1 MTTKR
6 YHKIDGW
13 RGYPV
18 PALAIVGASDTGGWD
33 DSPCPSR
40 EVKAELRRFQRE
52 VLKPAGIAS
61 RTRIGHSSN
70 VFCVKRW
77 LVVNKEDFDKSA
89 RLAVQWLKQER
100 YTTSF
105 IHDADLK
112 QLGYTADET
121 AIENKEHNATLNLWN
136 T

>member
-33 DSPCPSR
+33 DSPCPSS

-89 RLAVQWLKQER
+89 RLAVQWLGEHR
-100 YTTSF
+100 YDT
-105 IHDADLK
+105 HYLHNADLE
-112 QLGYTADET
+112 QLGYEYVDT
-121 AIENKEHNATLNLWN
+121 K
-136 T
+136 

>member
-33 DSPCPSR
+33 DSPCPSK

-52 VLKPAGIAS
+52 VLKPRGIAS

-77 LVVNKEDFDKSA
+77 IVVSKEDFDKSA
-89 RLAVQWLKQER
+89 KLAVQWLHAFR
-100 YTTSF
+100 NNTHF

-112 QLGYTADET
+112 QIGYEHDSN
-121 AIENKEHNATLNLWN
+121 IE
-136 T
+136 

>member
-13 RGYPV
+13 RGYPI

-33 DSPCPSR
+33 DSPCPSN

-70 VFCVKRW
+70 VFCAKRW
-77 LVVNKEDFDKSA
+77 LLVSREDFDKSA
-89 RLAVQWLKQER
+89 RLAVQWLAKHR
-100 YTTSF
+100 YDTHFVHS
-105 IHDADLK
+105 ADLD
-112 QLGYTADET
+112 QLGYTVEDQ
-121 AIENKEHNATLNLWN
+121 NG
-136 T
+136 

>member
-18 PALAIVGASDTGGWD
+18 PALAIVGASDTGTWD
-33 DSPCPSR
+33 DSPCPSN
-40 EVKAELRRFQRE
+40 EVKAELNRFRRE

-70 VFCVKRW
+70 VFCAKRW
-77 LVVNKEDFDKSA
+77 LLVSKEDFDKSA
-89 RLAVQWLKQER
+89 RLAVQWLKENR
-100 YTTSF
+100 YDTDF
-105 IHDADLK
+105 IHSADLE
-112 QLGYTADET
+112 QLGYTTED
-121 AIENKEHNATLNLWN
+121 
-136 T
+136 

>member
-52 VLKPAGIAS
+52 VL
-61 RTRIGHSSN
+61 
-70 VFCVKRW
+70 
-77 LVVNKEDFDKSA
+77 
-89 RLAVQWLKQER
+89 
-100 YTTSF
+100 
-105 IHDADLK
+105 
-112 QLGYTADET
+112 
-121 AIENKEHNATLNLWN
+121 
-136 T
+136 

>member
-33 DSPCPSR
+33 DSPCPTR

-61 RTRIGHSSN
+61 RTRLGHSSN
-70 VFCVKRW
+70 VFCAKRW
-77 LVVNKEDFDKSA
+77 LLVSKEDFDKAA
-89 RLAVQWLKQER
+89 RLAVQWLGDHR
-100 YTTSF
+100 YDTSF
-105 IHDADLK
+105 IHNADLE
-112 QLGYTADET
+112 QLGYEYVDT
-121 AIENKEHNATLNLWN
+121 K
-136 T
+136 